1 MNSKNTLI
9 NNFTDY
15 RDYPAKAKFTSIY
28 REAEWNFVTDLPIS
42 SVRKDY
48 QKKKNSRELVT
59 RLLRT

>member
-28 REAEWNFVTDLPIS
+28 REAEWNFVTDLPIQFAKIAK
-42 SVRKDY
+42 RK
-48 QKKKNSRELVT
+48 QIPAS
-59 RLLRT
+59 